1 MTSNP
6 YLHWL
11 KAFPLGV
18 LAVCGLILALPT
30 DCVAGDHH
38 RLEEGLPVEVED
50 AFATGYRNRELQ
62 TVIRYERTDDN
73 ENLVYL
79 EPRLEYGIWPNAEIQ
94 VAVPVRMGNAD
105 RTGSGDIDLSALYNF
120 NHETLFLPALSLEG
134 TVTFPTGKDSDGYDT
149 ELKFLATKTIGKT
162 SRLHQLHL
170 NVSWLRN
177 DEREEDERRNRY
189 KAVLGYSSS
198 IAADWIFVAD
208 IVREALE
215 EEDAFANLVEA
226 GVRFQYSP
234 LTVLALGVGV
244 GVGEESPDGRITG
257 GFQRSF

>member
-1 MTSNP
+1 VKSL
-6 YLHWL
+6 LHHQWL
-11 KAFPLGV
+11 R
-18 LAVCGLILALPT
+18 ILALAALIAAGPFAILPPQA
-30 DCVAGDHH
+30 VAGDHH

-62 TVIRYERTDDN
+62 TVIRYERSDQGDD
-73 ENLVYL
+73 LVYL

-94 VAVPVRMGNAD
+94 VAVPVRMGSAD

-120 NHETLFLPALSLEG
+120 NHETLILPALSLEG
-134 TVTFPTGKDSDGYDT
+134 TVTFPTGKDSDGLDT
-149 ELKFLATKTIGKT
+149 ELKFLATKTVGRT

-177 DEREEDERRNRY
+177 DEREDGERRNRY
-189 KAVLGYSSS
+189 KAMLGYSTSLS
-198 IAADWIFVAD
+198 ADLIFVAD

-215 EEDAFANLVEA
+215 EDGEYSNLLEA
-226 GVRFQYSP
+226 GVRYQFSP
-234 LTVLALGVGV
+234 LTVLAIGAGI
-244 GVGEESPDGRITG
+244 GIGEESPDGRITG